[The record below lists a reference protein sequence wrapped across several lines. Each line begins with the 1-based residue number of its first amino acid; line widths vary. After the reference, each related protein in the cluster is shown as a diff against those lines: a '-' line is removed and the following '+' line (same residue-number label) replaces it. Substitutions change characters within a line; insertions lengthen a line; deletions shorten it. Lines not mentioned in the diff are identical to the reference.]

1 MYRID
6 EPHILWTLDNLA
18 EGRVVNRVQVH
29 PEARGPALLAL
40 ERMLALSTS
49 GRASDRRAAMLD
61 AD

>member
-18 EGRVVNRVQVH
+18 EGRVVNQVSVH
-29 PEARGPALLAL
+29 AEARGPAVTAL
-40 ERMLALSTS
+40 ERMLALSSPGAT
-49 GRASDRRAAMLD
+49 DRRSAMLK